1 VRTHNW
7 IPRKAKIA
15 ERRSLTENIVGLR
28 LKFTAGRPFSFHP
41 GQFVMLSVL
50 GFGEIPIGITTSP
63 AEKGFFEVAVSSI
76 GMVSQKICSLSV
88 GDEVGVNGPFG
99 NGFPLSKIKGKDVV
113 LLAGGFGLA
122 PLRSLIHLVQ
132 KDKKMFKSL
141 KILSGARNPKF
152 LLYRDEYKDWEK
164 FAEVYLT
171 VDEGD
176 STWKGCVGNITKL
189 FDRINVD
196 AGSVIIV
203 CGPPPMFKPIINRY
217 AGKRVAES
225 DLLLLLERRM
235 KCGIGKC
242 QHCTCGKLYV
252 CLDGPVFSYDQ
263 LKYNDE
269 AFR

>member
-1 VRTHNW
+1 MRSHNF
-7 IPRKAKIA
+7 IPRKIKITAKFP
-15 ERRSLTENIVGLR
+15 LTENIVGLR
-28 LKFTAGRPFSFHP
+28 LTIPKGKSFSFHP

-63 AEKGFFEVAVSSI
+63 DEKDCFEVAVSSV
-76 GMVSQKICSLSV
+76 GMVSQKICSLSI
-88 GDEVGVNGPFG
+88 GDSLGVNGPFG
-99 NGFPLSKIKGKDVV
+99 NGFPIPDIKGKDVV
-113 LLAGGFGLA
+113 LISGGFGLA
-122 PLRSLIHLVQ
+122 PLRSLIH
-132 KDKKMFKSL
+132 KASEDKKLFKSL
-141 KILSGARNPKF
+141 KILTGARSPEL
-152 LLYRDEYKDWEK
+152 LLYKDEYKNWEK
-164 FAEVYLT
+164 FAEVHTT
-171 VDEGD
+171 VDEG
-176 STWKGCVGNITKL
+176 SVSWKGCVGNITKL
-189 FDRINVD
+189 FDRID
-196 AGSVIIV
+196 ISPGSVIIV